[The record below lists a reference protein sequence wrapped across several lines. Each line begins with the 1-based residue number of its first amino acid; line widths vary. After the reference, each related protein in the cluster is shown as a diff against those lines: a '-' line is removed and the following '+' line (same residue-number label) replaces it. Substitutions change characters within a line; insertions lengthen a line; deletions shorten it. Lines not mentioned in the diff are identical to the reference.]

1 MMIYLLR
8 MYTHSFASR
17 TCISVIELDII
28 RNEGNRRPF
37 KGAGTY
43 LPFKQ

>member
-17 TCISVIELDII
+17 TRISVIDLDII
-28 RNEGNRRPF
+28 GNEGNKRPF

-43 LPFKQ
+43 LPYK